1 MSEKGCKKSP
11 FTRFGLF
18 IKMAVIVLCG
28 LIPACT
34 SEDPQLCESPDFKQS
49 KGIQVGTY
57 PDDYHHLL
65 TVVVHHKICI
75 ITRNGIRIYPADTT
89 QSKFE
94 LLDLKIN
101 GAVVNAFDTIV
112 QIENSFYRFYPGL
125 VAFEHI
131 FTPPF
136 TIHDFCVTPNHGIG
150 YFWGN
155 VFVEPPKF
163 NYFTFATGENKTLF
177 ETAAFIPDSPQPVYS
192 YQTYRN
198 KDTLF
203 VLMITGNKD
212 APFGDNGVFYKV
224 DLSRV
229 HITGRW
235 TYSGKSSMKIVGY
248 NDFNVLDI
256 AYGIRFNDLSI
267 MAEAAD
273 FNVATGVSQ
282 NKYRFKNAWY
292 DSKYSVKNEFLA
304 ISYHGINTTQ
314 KTELIHWKTGTKLFS
329 IDSPEPYTSSQVEV
343 FHNEQMPL
351 VLSNSNVNTAL
362 VFGTNGCVSFEL
374 VSEHKIQYIL
384 AATEQTIFVLTVD
397 HTVEAFPL
405 K

>member
-1 MSEKGCKKSP
+1 MPPDYLIKLP
-11 FTRFGLF
+11 LVHLQRFALWTMF
-18 IKMAVIVLCG
+18 LSFAL
-28 LIPACT
+28 LQACST
-34 SEDPQLCESPDFKQS
+34 EDPQLCETPDFKQI

-65 TVVVHHKICI
+65 TLVVHNKICI
-75 ITRNGIRIYPADTT
+75 ITRNAIRIYPADTT

-94 LLDLKIN
+94 MLDLKIN

-112 QIENSFYRFYPGL
+112 QIDNSFYRFYPGL
-125 VAFEHI
+125 LTFEHI

-155 VFVEPPKF
+155 IFVEPPKF

-192 YQTYRN
+192 YQTYLN

-212 APFGDNGVFYKV
+212 APFADNGVFYKV

-229 HITGRW
+229 RITGRW
-235 TYSGKSSMKIVGY
+235 TYSGKSSLKIVDY

-256 AYGIRFNDLSI
+256 GYGIRFNDLSI

-292 DSKYSVKNEFLA
+292 DSRFSIKKDWLA

-329 IDSPEPYTSSQVEV
+329 IDTPEPYKSALVEV
-343 FHNEQMPL
+343 FHNDDKAL
-351 VLSNSNVNTAL
+351 VLSNSDVSTAL
-362 VFGTNGCVSFEL
+362 VLSSNGCAGFEL
-374 VSEHKIQYIL
+374 VAKHKIKYVL
-384 AATEQTIFVLTVD
+384 SVTEQTIFVLTED
-397 HTVEAFPL
+397 NTVEVFPL